1 MSESASQSPATP
13 RGNKRRRESDTF
25 DSTTISPRAI
35 ATTESYQTSTQSQA
49 FNGAYVFASPSSHPM
64 PVVQEH
70 IHGLYHRSPR
80 RPSLHTQLIPSAD
93 NPPDLL
99 PAQDPAG
106 IPSSASSTS
115 YSPASEFS
123 RNRSHLSPGAEWTEP
138 TRFFASSF
146 QTPSM
151 DLIPVTLDAGVPP
164 VTTAAMSSPISQE
177 PLAYPYSGRGTG
189 MFVTDV
195 GYNELPVSGLA

>member
-1 MSESASQSPATP
+1 
-13 RGNKRRRESDTF
+13 
-25 DSTTISPRAI
+25 
-35 ATTESYQTSTQSQA
+35 
-49 FNGAYVFASPSSHPM
+49 M

-70 IHGLYHRSPR
+70 IHGVYHRSPR
-80 RPSLHTQLIPSAD
+80 RPSLHTQFIPSAD

-123 RNRSHLSPGAEWTEP
+123 RNRSHLASPGVDWAEHA
-138 TRFFASSF
+138 RFFTSSF
-146 QTPSM
+146 QAPSM
-151 DLIPVTLDAGVPP
+151 DMISVTLDAGAPP

-177 PLAYPYSGRGTG
+177 PLGYSYTGRGTG
-189 MFVTDV
+189 MFVADV